1 MVPNLEQIRE
11 VASKDQF
18 LNEIKVFLDNL
29 AQQDK
34 SKALYVVKNL
44 FFAPETHPRVR
55 YMIADRLGRL
65 GSRQLFQQLLS
76 YFILRKFPDTLA
88 LITALRAFGDPE
100 AVPAL
105 SEYYP
110 NATYRECMEIME
122 AIANSRSPET
132 MEFLSQI
139 YNQQISYA
147 QNFDANE
154 HEEIRQR
161 ASALMGKSMMRFD

>member
-11 VASKDQF
+11 VASKDQY
-18 LNEIKVFLDNL
+18 LNEIKIFLDNL

-34 SKALYVVKNL
+34 SKALYLIKNL
-44 FFAPETHPRVR
+44 FFAPETHPRIR
-55 YMIADRLGRL
+55 YMIADKMGRL

-76 YFILRKFPDTLA
+76 YFILRKFPDTLS
-88 LITALRAFGDPE
+88 LITALRSFGDPD

-110 NATYRECMEIME
+110 QANYRECLEIME

-139 YNQQISYA
+139 YNQQISYTQDFEA
-147 QNFDANE
+147 HEQ
-154 HEEIRQR
+154 EEIRQR